1 MSINRRE
8 FCASALAMG
17 VGVAHGD
24 FDVALV
30 APGELEI
37 EKS

>member
-8 FCASALAMG
+8 FCASALTIG
-17 VGVAHGD
+17 VGVAHDD

-30 APGELEI
+30 ALGELEF

>member
-17 VGVAHGD
+17 VGVAHDD
-24 FDVALV
+24 FNVALLV
-30 APGELEI
+30 LEELEF